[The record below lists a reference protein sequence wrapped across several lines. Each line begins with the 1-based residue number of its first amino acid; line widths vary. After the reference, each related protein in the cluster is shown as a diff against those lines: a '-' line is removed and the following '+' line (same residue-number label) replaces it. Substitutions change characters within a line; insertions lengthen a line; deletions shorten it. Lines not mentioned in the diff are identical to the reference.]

1 VSFDAKSTCLPLNK
15 ISRQDRLISNI
26 GLGVLVIPY
35 LGIHPK
41 KNNLN
46 HEVTK
51 PVLESL
57 NRSFIKI
64 IYLVF
69 LPCYCFN
76 RVRLDH

>member
-15 ISRQDRLISNI
+15 ISRQDRLISNT
-26 GLGVLVIPY
+26 GLGILVIPY

-41 KNNLN
+41 KKNLN

-57 NRSFIKI
+57 NRSF
-64 IYLVF
+64 Y
-69 LPCYCFN
+69 
-76 RVRLDH
+76 